1 MQNALKIN
9 IKDQSVSLELPKSL
23 DKSIIL
29 LGKSKDEVLRLLP
42 LIFNLCPTAH
52 KAAATLAMGESVGE
66 VANSMLAQEI
76 LREHLMVIFRDL
88 PLGFGLEIARDA
100 LMGIHNLDITRL
112 EKIEND
118 LFQMP
123 AHGFLTTPHEMGNGA
138 FALTLLE
145 KIGQIE
151 TDAIEL
157 ANDNDPTYYARAN
170 AFGDNPFI
178 GAYDDILSRFWARLW
193 EIANLILA
201 LKNNVFPPM
210 FGIDNKGAWVWA
222 ARGELR
228 HFYEFENGKVSKC
241 QIITPTN
248 RILGEGRTL
257 ANALE
262 SALKSHDAKAAF
274 ALTLST
280 FDPCIETQIEWGMQN
295 A

>member
-9 IKDQSVSLELPKSL
+9 IKDQSVSLELPKFL
-23 DKSIIL
+23 DKSLIL

-52 KAAATLAMGESVGE
+52 KTAACLAMGETIGE
-66 VANSMLAQEI
+66 GANTLLAQEI

-100 LMGIHNLDITRL
+100 LIGIHNLDVARL
-112 EKIEND
+112 EKIENA

-123 AHGFLTTPHEMGNGA
+123 AHGFLTTPHEMGDGA

-151 TDAIEL
+151 TEVIEL
-157 ANDNDPTYYARAN
+157 ANGNDPTYYARAN
-170 AFGDNPFI
+170 AFGDNPFV
-178 GAYDDILSRFWARLW
+178 GAYDHILSRFWARLW

-201 LKNNVFPPM
+201 LKSNAFPTM
-210 FGIDNKGAWVWA
+210 FGIDHKGAWVWA

-228 HFYEFENGKVSKC
+228 HFYEFENDKVSNC
-241 QIITPTN
+241 QITTPTN
-248 RILGEGRTL
+248 TILGAGKTL
-257 ANALE
+257 ANALGQ
-262 SALKSHDAKAAF
+262 ALKTNDAKAAF
-274 ALTLST
+274 ALTLAT
-280 FDPCIETQIEWGMQN
+280 FDPCIETQIEWGQAN